1 MLDDYQDKRGISVD
15 PTKPTG
21 GGIGQALV
29 EGAKQTGRLVG
40 SAFDVVTGDKEE
52 IRQDAAIRP
61 DQTGDQFLFQ
71 EALQRRRDEYGDDGI
86 WQAIKNVG
94 GAVAEEPMGA
104 LHETVGQIPNSAA
117 VLGSAAAGAKAG
129 AVAGSAIAPGA
140 GTAVGAIVGGIA
152 GMFLGNAAI
161 ETGAIAQEQART
173 GEIDT
178 GKALAQGAT
187 KAGVITGIDTATIGL
202 NRLLLGAPGKAAG
215 KAAQEAVEGILKKAG
230 VDVADDMAVAT
241 ALRLDQGLQRAVR
254 EGGQAAFVGALPS
267 GLKKAA
273 LASGA
278 MGLET
283 VSEGTGEYLGSAAA
297 GL

>member
-1 MLDDYQDKRGISVD
+1 MKENQGNSAIPAPPAGFVLDSNTTPEPPAGFVLDDYQDKRGISVD

-178 GKALAQGAT
+178 GKALAW
-187 KAGVITGIDTATIGL
+187 
-202 NRLLLGAPGKAAG
+202 
-215 KAAQEAVEGILKKAG
+215 
-230 VDVADDMAVAT
+230 
-241 ALRLDQGLQRAVR
+241 GLQR
-254 EGGQAAFVGALPS
+254 
-267 GLKKAA
+267 
-273 LASGA
+273 LASSLA
-278 MGLET
+278 LT
-283 VSEGTGEYLGSAAA
+283 LPPSA
-297 GL
+297 